1 MSIYAIAD
9 LHLSGFKEKPMDIFG
24 ENWLNH
30 WEKIQDNWH
39 ECVKSDDIV
48 LIPGDISWAMR
59 LEEARVD
66 IDELCAL
73 PGKKILL
80 RGNHDYWWS
89 SLNKVN
95 SILSNNTYA
104 LQNNSFIIGDYVIIG
119 TRGWTM
125 SIEKSTSQ
133 DVVIYTREVER
144 LKLSVNS
151 INEKEAGGRTTVA
164 MFHFPPFNESHLP
177 SALTD
182 ILTEAKVSAAVYGHL
197 HEKSLKGAFNG
208 ILNGVDYSLVSC
220 DFLNFKLKK
229 IL

>member
-9 LHLSGFKEKPMDIFG
+9 LHLSGFREKPMDIFG
-24 ENWLNH
+24 ENWNNH
-30 WEKIQDNWH
+30 WGKIQDNWH
-39 ECVKSDDIV
+39 ECVKNDDVV
-48 LIPGDISWAMR
+48 LIPGDISWAMKTN
-59 LEEARVD
+59 EARID

-104 LQNNSFIIGDYVIIG
+104 LQNNSFIIGDYVIVG

-125 SIEKSTSQ
+125 SIDKSTSQ
-133 DVVIYTREVER
+133 DVAIYNREVER
-144 LKLSVNS
+144 LKLSVGS
-151 INEKEAGGRTTVA
+151 VDEKEAGGRTKVA
-164 MFHFPPFNESHLP
+164 MFHFPPFNETHAP
-177 SALTD
+177 SELTD
-182 ILTEAKVSAAVYGHL
+182 ILTQFNVAEAVYGHL

-208 ILNGVDYSLVSC
+208 VLNGVDYSLVSC
-220 DFLNFKLKK
+220 DFLDFKLKK